1 MTRVIAVAN
10 QKGGVGKT
18 TTAVNV
24 AACLAEAGFPTLLV
38 DLDPQCNASSGLGVA
53 ADSAARSVYGVLGG
67 GVALADAVLPTAVS
81 DLHVAPACPDLA
93 GAEVELA
100 AAAERETVLRD
111 AFDGALAGYE
121 FVFVD
126 CPPSLGLL
134 TVNGL
139 AAAGEAL
146 VPVQAEYYALEG
158 LAQLLGTI
166 DLVSE
171 RLNPG
176 LRLLGIVI
184 TMLDGRT
191 RLGKEV
197 AAEVRTPLGRDVF
210 ATQVPRNVRLG
221 EAPSHGLPISRY
233 DATCAGSDAY
243 FDLAMEIVSRAPGA
257 GGHDAPPASHGQ
269 APDTVDDARAA
280 AGETPATAAPR
291 PPYGAHPGV

>member
-1 MTRVIAVAN
+1 MGVAVTRVIAVAN

-18 TTAVNV
+18 TTAINV
-24 AACLAEAGFPTLLV
+24 AACLAEAGFDTLLV
-38 DLDPQCNASSGLGVA
+38 DLDPQCNATSGLGLA
-53 ADSAARSVYGVLGG
+53 AETAERSVYGLLGG
-67 GVALADAVLPTAVS
+67 QISLGEVTRPSALASLSVV
-81 DLHVAPACPDLA
+81 PACPDLA

-100 AAAERETVLRD
+100 AAEDREYVLR
-111 AFDGALAGYE
+111 AALDGELQTYE

-126 CPPSLGLL
+126 CPPSLGVL

-139 AAAGEAL
+139 TAAREAL

-166 DLVSE
+166 DLV
-171 RLNPG
+171 RGRVNPD

-191 RLGKEV
+191 RLGREV
-197 AAEVRTPLGRDVF
+197 AAEVRAHLGRDVF

-233 DATCAGSDAY
+233 DPTCAGSDAY
-243 FDLAMEIVSRAPGA
+243 FDLAKEIVTRSPTADLPTGASR
-257 GGHDAPPASHGQ
+257 
-269 APDTVDDARAA
+269 
-280 AGETPATAAPR
+280 
-291 PPYGAHPGV
+291 

>member
-1 MTRVIAVAN
+1 VTRIVAVAN

-18 TTAVNV
+18 TTAINV
-24 AACLAEAGFPTLLV
+24 AACLAEAGFATLLI
-38 DLDPQCNASSGLGVA
+38 DLDPQSNASSGLGLA
-53 ADSAARSVYGVLGG
+53 AAAPERSVYGVLAGQ
-67 GVALADAVLPTAVS
+67 VSLAEATRASAVEALSVV
-81 DLHVAPACPDLA
+81 PACPDLA

-100 AAAERETVLRD
+100 GAENREFVLR
-111 AFDGALAGYE
+111 AALEGVLGAYE
-121 FVFVD
+121 FVFID
-126 CPPSLGLL
+126 CPPSLGVL

-158 LAQLLGTI
+158 LTQLLGTI
-166 DLVSE
+166 DLVRE
-171 RLNPG
+171 RINPG

-197 AAEVRTPLGRDVF
+197 AAELRAHLGRDVF

-243 FDLAMEIVSRAPGA
+243 FDLAKEIVTRSP
-257 GGHDAPPASHGQ
+257 GQ
-269 APDTVDDARAA
+269 AAERVDD
-280 AGETPATAAPR
+280 GQDT
-291 PPYGAHPGV
+291 

>member
-53 ADSAARSVYGVLGG
+53 ADSATLSVYGVLGG
-67 GVALADAVLPTAVS
+67 RVSLADVALPTAVD
-81 DLHVAPACPDLA
+81 DLRVAPACPDLA

-100 AAAERETVLRD
+100 GVAERETVLRD
-111 AFDGALAGYE
+111 ALDGALGAYE

-166 DLVSE
+166 ELVGE

-176 LRLLGIVI
+176 LRMLGIVI
-184 TMLDGRT
+184 TMLDART
-191 RLGKEV
+191 RLGREV
-197 AAEVRTPLGRDVF
+197 VAEVRAHLGHSLF
-210 ATQVPRNVRLG
+210 ATLVPRNVRLG

-233 DATCAGSDAY
+233 DPTCAGSDAY
-243 FDLAMEIVSRAPGA
+243 FDLAKEIVSRGPGRA
-257 GGHDAPPASHGQ
+257 GGD
-269 APDTVDDARAA
+269 AA
-280 AGETPATAAPR
+280 AGGASGAAAPAAVDGPLTDVDAAAGPR